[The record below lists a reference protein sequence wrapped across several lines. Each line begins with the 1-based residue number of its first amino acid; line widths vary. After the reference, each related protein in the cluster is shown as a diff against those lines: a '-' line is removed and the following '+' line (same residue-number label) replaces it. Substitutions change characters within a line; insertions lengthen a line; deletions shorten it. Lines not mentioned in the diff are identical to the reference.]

1 MKALAAEAGAPW
13 GDGVVMARSYTI
25 YICINYILCIY
36 IYCIYV
42 NICIH
47 IYALSETIV
56 LLKNS

>member
-36 IYCIYV
+36 IYILY
-42 NICIH
+42 IRQYMYTYIR
-47 IYALSETIV
+47 IE
-56 LLKNS
+56 

>member
-25 YICINYILCIY
+25 YMYKLHIMYIY

-47 IYALSETIV
+47 IYTLSETIV